1 MASKHDPTPYGNPLQ
16 GVKMV
21 AEVTMEAVR
30 LHEVALR
37 DGLQNESTV
46 LDVADKLA
54 ILDAL
59 IASGFRDIEVTSF
72 VRPRMI
78 PQLSDAA
85 EVVAGLPRGNGVRY
99 WALVPNQVGL
109 DRALDAGIGH
119 IATFMSAS
127 ETHNK
132 KNVNR
137 TRAESLAALEAV
149 TRTAVSEGMA
159 VRAYISTVFGCPYE
173 GDVAPEATLELALRL
188 LDAGATELSLGD
200 TTGVANPAQVQ
211 RVIRFL
217 ADNGVPLS
225 TMAGHFHDTRG
236 TALANVL
243 AAWQCGVRTFD
254 GAVGGVGGCPYAPGA
269 AGNVASE
276 DLANLFAE
284 MGVETG
290 VDLDAACRAGQVV
303 EDLLGRSLPGR
314 FHQFWQ
320 TTREDSAGPRCEAKG
335 A

>member
-1 MASKHDPTPYGNPLQ
+1 
-16 GVKMV
+16 
-21 AEVTMEAVR
+21 MEPVR

-46 LDVADKLA
+46 LDVESKLA
-54 ILDAL
+54 ILRALLDA
-59 IASGFRDIEVTSF
+59 GFRDIEVTSF

-85 EVVAGLPRGNGVRY
+85 QVVRALPQAPDVRY

-137 TRAESLAALEAV
+137 TRAESLAALESV
-149 TRTAVSEGMA
+149 TRTAVSEGLT

-188 LDAGATELSLGD
+188 LEAGASELSLGD
-200 TTGVANPAQVQ
+200 TTGVANPVQVQ

-217 ADNGVPLS
+217 ESEGVPVN

-243 AAWQCGVRTFD
+243 AAWQCGVRVFD

-284 MGVETG
+284 MGVDTG
-290 VDLDAACRAGQVV
+290 VDLEAACRAGQVV
-303 EDLLGRSLPGR
+303 EDLLGRDLPGR
-314 FHQFWQ
+314 YHAFWQ
-320 TTREDSAGPRCEAKG
+320 TTRDDSDGARCEAKG